1 MQKKKH
7 CFLKNFARQVKS
19 SSQTKTSSIYSRGM
33 HVPITEYVRQ
43 LRSSG
48 KVPLGIISYD
58 VQGDGIDIAI
68 FPDVDNDEARV
79 ILSKF
84 GLGILITE
92 KEE

>member
-1 MQKKKH
+1 M
-7 CFLKNFARQVKS
+7 N
-19 SSQTKTSSIYSRGM
+19 
-33 HVPITEYVRQ
+33 VPVPEYVRQ
-43 LRSSG
+43 LRQAG

-58 VQGDGIDIAI
+58 VAGDCIDIAL

-84 GLGILITE
+84 GLSILITE

>member
-1 MQKKKH
+1 MNVPVPEY
-7 CFLKNFARQVKS
+7 LK
-19 SSQTKTSSIYSRGM
+19 
-33 HVPITEYVRQ
+33 Q
-43 LRSSG
+43 LRSAG

-84 GLGILITE
+84 GLGILI
-92 KEE
+92 EEE